1 MVVAESGGG
10 FALGNAEVGW
20 WVTHVS
26 ELKLPSLSSWNT
38 LGDTSHYSNKIGLC
52 WGGEMYGGQGYAEVV
67 VVVDEEA
74 IVPK

>member
-10 FALGNAEVGW
+10 VALGN
-20 WVTHVS
+20 
-26 ELKLPSLSSWNT
+26 
-38 LGDTSHYSNKIGLC
+38 
-52 WGGEMYGGQGYAEVV
+52 AEVV